1 MSFAKL
7 YLLLFWVILSY
18 SPHARADEL
27 DEYTLKAAFLYNFA
41 AYTTWPDSGDA
52 STFNLCIYGSDPFG
66 KNLDTLMQ
74 KKRINDRTITIHRM
88 NNIDRLDSCQMV
100 FISRSPSD
108 NLKDII
114 NTLQDKPVLIVADSP
129 NSAQQGVTLIME
141 VKNEKVT
148 FEANL
153 IVARKAGLNLS
164 SQLLRFAT
172 VVHQ

>member
-1 MSFAKL
+1 MPFAKL
-7 YLLLFWVILSY
+7 YLLLFCVILSY

-41 AYTTWPDSGDA
+41 VYTTWPDGDA

-66 KNLDTLMQ
+66 KNLDLLMQ
-74 KKRINDRTITIHRM
+74 KKRIRDRTITIHRT
-88 NNIDRLDSCQMV
+88 NNNDRLDSCQLV
-100 FISRSPSD
+100 FISRSSID
-108 NLKDII
+108 NLEDVI
-114 NTLQDKPVLIVADSP
+114 NILQDKPILIVADSP
-129 NSAQQGVTLIME
+129 NSAQQGVTLNME

-172 VVHQ
+172 SVLQ

>member
-7 YLLLFWVILSY
+7 YLLLFCAILSY
-18 SPHARADEL
+18 SPYVRAEEL

-41 AYTTWPDSGDA
+41 AYTTWPDSDA
-52 STFNLCIYGSDPFG
+52 STFSLCIYGSDPFG
-66 KNLDTLMQ
+66 KDLDSLMQ
-74 KKRINDRTITIHRM
+74 KKRVNDRTIAIHRT

-100 FISRSPSD
+100 FISRSSID
-108 NLKDII
+108 NLKDVI
-114 NTLQDKPVLIVADSP
+114 NILQDKPILIVADSP
-129 NSAQQGVTLIME
+129 NSAQQGVTLNME

-153 IVARKAGLNLS
+153 IVAKKAGLNLS